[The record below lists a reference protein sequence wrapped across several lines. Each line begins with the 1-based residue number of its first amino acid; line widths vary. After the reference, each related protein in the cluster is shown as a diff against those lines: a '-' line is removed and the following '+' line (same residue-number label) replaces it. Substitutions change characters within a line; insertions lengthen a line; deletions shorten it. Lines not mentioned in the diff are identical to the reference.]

1 MDTLDQLLGI
11 ITDGVADI
19 KRVYVSADRPFPSL
33 DEPYWQ
39 PDALDEQ
46 ISTARTLIVA
56 AAQQL
61 IAMVRLPAES
71 VSDEALGV
79 CLPLVPSG
87 FSSYENFS
95 TRCSGPLL
103 SAL

>member
-1 MDTLDQLLGI
+1 MDALDQLLGI

-19 KRVYVSADRPFPSL
+19 KRVYVSANRPFPSL
-33 DEPYWQ
+33 DEPYWR
-39 PDALDEQ
+39 PDALDEK

-61 IAMVRLPAES
+61 IAMVQLPAES

-79 CLPLVPSG
+79 CLPFKLMPLCLY
-87 FSSYENFS
+87 SY
-95 TRCSGPLL
+95 RACPADAQDGCP
-103 SAL
+103 

>member
-11 ITDGVADI
+11 ISDGVADI

-39 PDALDEQ
+39 PDAFDEK

-79 CLPLVPSG
+79 RLPLVSLGLYPYESLSG
-87 FSSYENFS
+87 
-95 TRCSGPLL
+95 RCSGPLL